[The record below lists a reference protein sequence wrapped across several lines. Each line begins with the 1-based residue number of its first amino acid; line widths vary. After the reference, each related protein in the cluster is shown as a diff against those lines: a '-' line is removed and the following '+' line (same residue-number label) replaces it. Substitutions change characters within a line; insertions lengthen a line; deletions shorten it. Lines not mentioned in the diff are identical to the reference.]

1 MTLYPNG
8 VEKHDPIREIE
19 EAIVAARRRIAKMRE
34 DNFVTVIAAHD
45 AIVNVADKMV
55 AAFRQIEGH
64 RLRADP

>member
-1 MTLYPNG
+1 MLYPHTAPA
-8 VEKHDPIREIE
+8 HDPIREIE
-19 EAIVAARRRIAKMRE
+19 EALVAARRRIAKMRE
-34 DNFVTVIAAHD
+34 GNFVTVLAAHD

>member
-1 MTLYPNG
+1 MLYPHTAPA
-8 VEKHDPIREIE
+8 HDQIREIE
-19 EAIVAARRRIAKMRE
+19 EALVAARRRIAKMRE
-34 DNFVTVIAAHD
+34 GNFVTVLAAHD